1 MSNQLN
7 KLVAP
12 EAYRQYFYADGS
24 TIKFV
29 DVVAVGVTKS
39 GFHKLETLANEKF
52 IVAPDWRYM
61 KLDMKE
67 WTF

>member
-1 MSNQLN
+1 MLN

-12 EAYRQYFYADGS
+12 EAIRQYVYSDGS
-24 TIKFV
+24 TIEFKNV
-29 DVVAVGVTKS
+29 TAVGITKS
-39 GFHKLETLANEKF
+39 GFHKLETKANEKF
-52 IVAPDWRYM
+52 IVAPNWRYI